1 MFHVSNPR
9 LFESL
14 LLLQMNPTYDITCI
28 NKSQQSHAINIGD
41 CDFSNFR
48 ILELRP
54 DQSFKEKSIY
64 ILVEPNDYDLEYKN
78 FNSELYP
85 GNVMGS
91 LLLVNGVK
99 NVLREGFE
107 DLYEMKM
114 KLDLSGAT
122 YNDDVF
128 VINEYG
134 CRFLKHR

>member
-1 MFHVSNPR
+1 
-9 LFESL
+9 
-14 LLLQMNPTYDITCI
+14 MNPTYDITCI
-28 NKSQQSHAINIGD
+28 NKSQQAQAINIGD
-41 CDFSNFR
+41 RDLGNFR

-54 DQSFKEKSIY
+54 DPSFNEKSVY

-78 FNSELYP
+78 FNSTLYP
-85 GNVMGS
+85 GNVIGS
-91 LLLVNGVK
+91 LLLVDGVK
-99 NVLREGFE
+99 NVLREGFD

-128 VINEYG
+128 VIDEYG